1 MDGFG
6 MDGCA
11 ADGLTG
17 RRRSSTAAD
26 GGAAGST
33 VVLARGYH
41 PEVTI
46 SSVPPWSTLTTWG
59 WTCSIVSL
67 HVQPQTH
74 RIRLALDGEGQHWRR
89 ALLQNHECPT
99 GALERLLINIYHLNT
114 LGRYK

>member
-46 SSVPPWSTLTTWG
+46 SSTMVHLDNVG
-59 WTCSIVSL
+59 MD
-67 HVQPQTH
+67 VQH
-74 RIRLALDGEGQHWRR
+74 RITACSTPNPSDPPGSRWRR
-89 ALLQNHECPT
+89 S
-99 GALERLLINIYHLNT
+99 ALE
-114 LGRYK
+114 KSPSAEP